1 MDESVKNTK
10 KSSNLKKRSLSLQIG
25 FLYIILAIGNITF
38 FSAMILE
45 NQTELLL
52 INFKYRSK
60 ELADTV
66 LGELKNVE
74 ISPSKDENY
83 QLLKK
88 SLSNFH
94 LISFSIFTSEGIL
107 WHQYPETKN
116 QPNKISKKIQEK
128 SEELDIRDSLFRSR
142 YLLELNEKDFSLD
155 FMLPVTSGVSKQRIF
170 LLARMDIQSIKERL
184 VSIYYQIGGA
194 IAWGVI
200 FHLLFAIFIFRVI
213 LKRIQILNQASIQMK
228 DGDLSIRAE
237 WKRKRDK
244 VPDELDILG
253 DSFNS
258 MASEIQGKVETISKL
273 NSQIQQ
279 ELVIGKEVQ
288 NLFLSSD
295 VSMEVLKPA
304 VFCRPLREVSGDVY
318 SYFSFK
324 GNLQG
329 VFFADA
335 SGHGVS
341 AALITVITLM
351 SLEDIISQKIKFGQ
365 VIPRLNKLLA
375 QRFDYSYYASGI
387 FALFTPDHK
396 LHIVNAGHTTALLL
410 PSPERGDSAKT
421 MHISSQGPPIGLA
434 EESTY
439 PVERIDV
446 FKGDKIFIYSDG
458 LIETTDDNQE
468 QFGFDRILSC
478 LEANAQKEPIQIQ
491 KALEEN
497 FSQFAKNYA
506 DDVTFMI
513 LEVP

>member
-1 MDESVKNTK
+1 MDKSVKNTK
-10 KSSNLKKRSLSLQIG
+10 KNGSFKKRSLGLQIG
-25 FLYIILAIGNITF
+25 FLYTILAISNITF

-52 INFKYRSK
+52 INFKYQAR

-66 LGELKNVE
+66 INELKDVE
-74 ISPSKDENY
+74 ISPSKDANY
-83 QLLKK
+83 ELLQK

-94 LISFSIFTSEGIL
+94 LISSSVFTANGKL
-107 WHQYPETKN
+107 WHQYPEIDK
-116 QPNKISKKIQEK
+116 QPKQVSQDLQGKAGD
-128 SEELDIRDSLFRSR
+128 LDIRDSLFRSR
-142 YLLELNEKDFSLD
+142 YLLELDEKDFSLD
-155 FMLPVTSGVSKQRIF
+155 LILPLKSRIAENRIF
-170 LLARMDIQSIKERL
+170 LLARIDIRSIKDRL
-184 VSIYYQIGGA
+184 VSMYYQIIGA
-194 IAWGVI
+194 VIWGMT
-200 FHLLFAIFIFRVI
+200 FHLLFAFFIFRVI
-213 LKRIQILNQASIQMK
+213 LKRVGILNEASLQMK
-228 DGDLSIRAE
+228 GGNLSARAE
-237 WKRKRDK
+237 WNRKKDK

-258 MASEIQGKVETISKL
+258 MALEIQGKVETISKL

-288 NLFLSSD
+288 NLFLRSK

-304 VFCRPLREVSGDVY
+304 VSYRPLREVSGDVH
-318 SYFSFK
+318 SYFAFK

-365 VIPRLNKLLA
+365 VIPRLNKLLVK
-375 QRFDYSYYASGI
+375 RFDHSYYATGI

-396 LHIVNAGHTTALLL
+396 LYVVNAGHTPAFLL
-410 PSPERGDSAKT
+410 PSSSRDGSRKAIS
-421 MHISSQGPPIGLA
+421 ISSQGPPIGL
-434 EESTY
+434 EKTSTY
-439 PVERIDV
+439 PVERINV
-446 FKGDKIFIYSDG
+446 QKGDKLCLYSDG
-458 LIETTDDNQE
+458 LIETTDENKE
-468 QFGFDRILSC
+468 QFGLERLQSC
-478 LEANAQKEPIQIQ
+478 LESNSHKETTQI
-491 KALEEN
+491 KEALEDK
-497 FSQFAKNYA
+497 FVQFAKNYS